1 MDMCKKKS
9 FILGSAA
16 VIVEMLRQ
24 TQKRKRNAR
33 RMWVRDIY
41 LKRKEQ
47 GFYDNLIAELRIV
60 VLNSFLILHA

>member
-16 VIVEMLRQ
+16 VIVEMPRQ

-47 GFYDNLIAELRIV
+47 GFYYNLIA
-60 VLNSFLILHA
+60 AAY